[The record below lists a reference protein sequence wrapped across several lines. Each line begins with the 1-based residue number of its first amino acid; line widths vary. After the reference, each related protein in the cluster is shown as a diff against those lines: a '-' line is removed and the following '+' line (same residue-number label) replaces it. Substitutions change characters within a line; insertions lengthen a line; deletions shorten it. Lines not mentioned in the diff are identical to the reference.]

1 MYILIHIFICRDQGL
16 FSEEEVV
23 RIKVSYTQM
32 ISTLALKSGLRQR
45 VAATAIVYFKRF
57 YVRNSLKEHDP
68 RLIAPVSL
76 YLAAKTEEHTLQAK
90 IVVAQMAALYSA
102 DHQYPYSISHVYD
115 YEFKIIAALDFDLII
130 FHPYRP
136 LMQYAADANMSD
148 LLSTAWPILNDS
160 FRSDI
165 CLLFPPYIVAI
176 ACLFMAGTLHDRPM
190 QEWIASLKIESQ
202 DVVDAVQHLNA
213 MYSTGSPAAVRGA
226 DKQLAL
232 INNLLQTHFGPRI
245 KIPGPVSK
253 KPPSSRPKSSRN

>member
-1 MYILIHIFICRDQGL
+1 MQ
-16 FSEEEVV
+16 

-57 YVRNSLKEHDP
+57 YVRHSLKDHDP

-90 IVVAQMAALYSA
+90 IVVAQMAALYAA
-102 DHQYPYSISHVYD
+102 DHQYPYSVNHIYD

-136 LMQYAADANMSD
+136 LMQYAADANLSD
-148 LLSTAWPILNDS
+148 LLATAWPILNDS

-165 CLLFPPYIVAI
+165 CLLYPPYVIAI
-176 ACLFMAGTLHDRPM
+176 ACMFMAGTLHDRDM
-190 QEWIASLKIESQ
+190 HEWIASLKIETQ
-202 DVVDAVQHLNA
+202 DVVDAVQVLTA
-213 MYSTGSPAAVRGA
+213 MYNAGPAPIRGA
-226 DKQLAL
+226 DKQLAV
-232 INNLLQTHFGPRI
+232 INSKLQSHFGPRI
-245 KIPGPVSK
+245 QSIPGPMSK
-253 KPPSSRPKSSRN
+253 KPPSSRKVRTS